1 MHVRKFGKGSVAIAA
16 GAAVVLAVAGVAVA
30 SIPNAGQRDQWLLQH
45 RVGCLAHPIDTS
57 SSQCTSKE
65 TAISWNQQGVPGTP
79 GLPREPPAHRDRQGR
94 RGTPAWAM

>member
-1 MHVRKFGKGSVAIAA
+1 MHVRRFGKGSIAIAA

-30 SIPNAGQRDQWLLQH
+30 SIPNADNVISGCYSNGSGTL
-45 RVGCLAHPIDTS
+45 RVIDTS

-65 TAISWNQQGVPGTP
+65 TAISWNQQGVPGE
-79 GLPREPPAHRDRQGR
+79 PREHLAPRAHRDRQAR